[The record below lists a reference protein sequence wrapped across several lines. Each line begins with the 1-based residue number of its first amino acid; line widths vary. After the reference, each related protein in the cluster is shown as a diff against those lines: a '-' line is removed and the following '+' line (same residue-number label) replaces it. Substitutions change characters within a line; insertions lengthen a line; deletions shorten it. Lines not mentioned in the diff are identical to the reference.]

1 MTGNCI
7 ECNSSDVHAKD
18 KCYKCYRKTY
28 KQPTITCKNCHR
40 ERQHAAFGL
49 CKSCHIK
56 LHHYDKVKTYNAR
69 KYHRLSLEL
78 YKKLVNRACIF
89 CEFDK
94 VLELHHLDGNHDN
107 NSILNLIA
115 MCPNHHKLMHH
126 PKYKDE
132 LRQRLL
138 EKAEIRN
145 NSNGFLEEF
154 KDYLQKN

>member
-1 MTGNCI
+1 MRKRMTGNCI

-94 VLELHHLDGNHDN
+94 VLELHHLDGV
-107 NSILNLIA
+107 ILKLCQI
-115 MCPNHHKLMHH
+115 HK
-126 PKYKDE
+126 KYK
-132 LRQRLL
+132 LYLL
-138 EKAEIRN
+138 VFYKVLKTIYDT
-145 NSNGFLEEF
+145 SLHYMSLLYHNGVI
-154 KDYLQKN
+154 